1 MGTYIIRRL
10 LQAFLILV
18 GLSIVFFIILQLTP
32 GGPCA
37 GFEGANAQSQSRVAS
52 CIKRLGLDQPLYIQY
67 AHEMGT
73 YLHGDFG
80 TSNYGYSVSSRI
92 AELLPAT
99 ILLIGLSY
107 LLQQLIALPLG
118 IFAAIKQYSFFDT
131 VFTFLSYV
139 GLSMPQFWIG
149 LILLFVFAN
158 HWLLLPAGRIEDV
171 TLPVFWSDSWKHLL
185 VQQPSLVL
193 GDLAKHLTLP
203 VIVLMITGV
212 ANDSRFMRAS
222 MLEVIN
228 QDYIRTAKAKGLSRR
243 VVIFKHAFR
252 NAVLPI
258 ITNVALYLPA
268 LVGGAIIV
276 ETVFSWNG
284 LGYFY
289 FTELTANDYPSV
301 QALLMIGALAVLL
314 SNLLADVT
322 YALVDPRIRYD

>member
-1 MGTYIIRRL
+1 
-10 LQAFLILV
+10 
-18 GLSIVFFIILQLTP
+18 
-32 GGPCA
+32 
-37 GFEGANAQSQSRVAS
+37 
-52 CIKRLGLDQPLYIQY
+52 
-67 AHEMGT
+67 
-73 YLHGDFG
+73 
-80 TSNYGYSVSSRI
+80 
-92 AELLPAT
+92 
-99 ILLIGLSY
+99 
-107 LLQQLIALPLG
+107 
-118 IFAAIKQYSFFDT
+118 
-131 VFTFLSYV
+131 
-139 GLSMPQFWIG
+139 
-149 LILLFVFAN
+149 
-158 HWLLLPAGRIEDV
+158 
-171 TLPVFWSDSWKHLL
+171 
-185 VQQPSLVL
+185 
-193 GDLAKHLTLP
+193 
-203 VIVLMITGV
+203 
-212 ANDSRFMRAS
+212 